1 MIGYLGAPHPHPVTL
16 QSRGS
21 TFGSFRKHSSV
32 PRLCLGLIAPSRPEY
47 ARPFPPGA
55 GPTVRNIGGG
65 GGGDPA
71 AAATAAAVEPRVW
84 LGSA

>member
-1 MIGYLGAPHPHPVTL
+1 MIDDLVASSTR

-21 TFGSFRKHSSV
+21 MFGSFRKYSAV
-32 PRLCLGLIAPSRPEY
+32 PRLRLRLAAPARPEC

-55 GPTVRNIGGG
+55 GPGVRNRGGGG

-71 AAATAAAVEPRVW
+71 AAATAAAVEPRDGLSSV
-84 LGSA
+84 